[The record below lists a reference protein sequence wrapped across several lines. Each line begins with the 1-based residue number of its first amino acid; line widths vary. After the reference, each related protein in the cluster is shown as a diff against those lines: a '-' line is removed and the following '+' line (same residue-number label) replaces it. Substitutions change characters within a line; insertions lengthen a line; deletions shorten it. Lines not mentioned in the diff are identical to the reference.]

1 MHAPELN
8 WEHSK
13 REKRNRN
20 LIWTSFSVKL
30 SIRWKGSKC
39 EMNFGEIL
47 SLSSKYSYPHPCPP
61 AAVSLCAKSLQ
72 SCLTATLWIMAHQAP
87 LSMAFSR
94 QEYWSGLLFPPPGDH
109 PNPEIKP
116 ASLTSPHWQ
125 AGSLPLMPPGK
136 SQELWSWYNQHCD
149 LQYFAVQTL
158 VFLCVMKEYPI
169 FQSSIHWCVLIHS
182 FRY

>member
-72 SCLTATLWIMAHQAP
+72 LCLTLCDPRDSWLPSSSVRGIFQARILEWVAISSSRGSIWP
-87 LSMAFSR
+87 RGGTWVSYLSCIGQACS
-94 QEYWSGLLFPPPGDH
+94 SLLVPP
-109 PNPEIKP
+109 EKP
-116 ASLTSPHWQ
+116 WKHASLKCRKLRVIPVCSSSPEPYLGLSCK
-125 AGSLPLMPPGK
+125 AIGSTFLR
-136 SQELWSWYNQHCD
+136 WC
-149 LQYFAVQTL
+149 TL
-158 VFLCVMKEYPI
+158 
-169 FQSSIHWCVLIHS
+169 S
-182 FRY
+182 